1 MACEKES
8 LKLAKDNLVDIFLV
22 PIGRNAQQLSV
33 SLLRNLRN
41 ANLASDMAYGDKG
54 LKGAMKAADK
64 SGARFAV
71 VLGDEEVA
79 NAQVQIKDLSNS
91 SQVQVSI
98 GDMVKHLAQALRQN

>member
-1 MACEKES
+1 
-8 LKLAKDNLVDIFLV
+8 LK
-22 PIGRNAQQLSV
+22 
-33 SLLRNLRN
+33 NLRS
-41 ANLASDMAYGDKG
+41 AGIASDMAYGDKG

-71 VLGDEEVA
+71 VLGDEEVS

-98 GDMVKHLAQALRQN
+98 GDMVKHLEQALRQN